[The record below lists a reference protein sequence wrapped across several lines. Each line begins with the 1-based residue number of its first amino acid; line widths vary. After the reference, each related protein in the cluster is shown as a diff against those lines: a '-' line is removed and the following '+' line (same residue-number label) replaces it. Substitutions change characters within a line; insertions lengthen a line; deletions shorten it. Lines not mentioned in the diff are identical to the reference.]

1 MLFYSDPFKDN
12 PYGRLQGEM
21 SSVWCTFE
29 FSEAKLY
36 HHEDSYVLAA
46 NFTKLENVVR
56 SYKPE
61 QTIDLPVKAVWTIHN
76 KDYQVRKKNDQG
88 KYENQTYKASIHEK
102 LLYQHITDN
111 PNQWLEEGKA
121 IKGKITHLNNGSY
134 EMQGNNHQLP
144 INSFQIEQ
152 IPLSGTLPDWTPPK
166 SKGSWSGGN
175 NGGVSL
181 DEKVKFLRKE
191 LLDTMHND
199 RLKKQFV
206 ESAPPISTL
215 LWEVVQQYDQNEMFL
230 ASYVDLLKSLVS

>member
-1 MLFYSDPFKDN
+1 
-12 PYGRLQGEM
+12 
-21 SSVWCTFE
+21 
-29 FSEAKLY
+29 
-36 HHEDSYVLAA
+36 
-46 NFTKLENVVR
+46 
-56 SYKPE
+56 
-61 QTIDLPVKAVWTIHN
+61 
-76 KDYQVRKKNDQG
+76 
-88 KYENQTYKASIHEK
+88 
-102 LLYQHITDN
+102 
-111 PNQWLEEGKA
+111 
-121 IKGKITHLNNGSY
+121 
-134 EMQGNNHQLP
+134 MQGNNHQLP
-144 INSFQIEQ
+144 VNSFQIEQ

-215 LWEVVQQYDQNEMFL
+215 LWEVVHQYDQNEMFL